1 MSLLVED
8 KILYLNSHIP
18 SGNSMSEKYLQSGS
32 RTQNGYRNHMHL
44 ELGAATVER
53 KSLEKP
59 TTETED
65 QGQPG
70 FV

>member
-1 MSLLVED
+1 
-8 KILYLNSHIP
+8 
-18 SGNSMSEKYLQSGS
+18 
-32 RTQNGYRNHMHL
+32 MHL
-44 ELGAATVER
+44 ELGAATMER

-59 TTETED
+59 TVETED